1 MTRVS
6 RSPSPLEVHRQP
18 CIARGDYWRVD
29 AIGPRDGGRAGT
41 ARLIEARDH
50 CPDSRSVSSW
60 YSRDKGSPRRS
71 PRPRPP
77 SRSHRPGPTSG
88 DKPLLRWSGD
98 IGGHTDEKR
107 AATEGLTGQA
117 RAKRERLSKARI
129 CSPREVSTRQR

>member
-50 CPDSRSVSSW
+50 CPDSRSVRSW
-60 YSRDKGSPRRS
+60 YSRDKRS
-71 PRPRPP
+71 PR
-77 SRSHRPGPTSG
+77 RSHRPGPTSG

-129 CSPREVSTRQR
+129 RSLREVSTRQR

>member
-41 ARLIEARDH
+41 ARLIERRDH
-50 CPDSRSVSSW
+50 CPDSRSARSW
-60 YSRDKGSPRRS
+60 YTRDKRS
-71 PRPRPP
+71 PR
-77 SRSHRPGPTSG
+77 RSHRPGPTSG

-98 IGGHTDEKR
+98 IGGDTDEKR
-107 AATEGLTGQA
+107 PATEGIYRHTP
-117 RAKRERLSKARI
+117 AKTEE
-129 CSPREVSTRQR
+129 PRKTRP